1 MSSLQREVC
10 VQIRVSEVS
19 KRWQKLKKDDLVD
32 IVAPGFRCTDQAL
45 AKAVAFVQNLGL
57 RARVPQNLFGED
69 LICANDDKTRLK
81 QLKKALYAKDSK
93 AVWCVRAGYGA
104 IRLMPEIRKWKA
116 PTQPKLFIG
125 YSDATTLHYHFNTK
139 WGWPSLH
146 GPLLDRLGEG
156 KVSVTER
163 HELEQVLFGSLESIS
178 FDNLVPLNKAAV
190 KKKKIVGKVT
200 GGNLTVLA
208 SSIGT
213 PSALKSKSKILVLED
228 VGERA
233 YRIDR
238 MLNQLQQSK
247 ALDGVLA
254 IVLGDFIGGADKD
267 DVNRV
272 WPLWKEFAE
281 RQKVPVLRGMETGH
295 GELQRPVPLGT
306 QAELRLGSQIQLE
319 IPVGSK

>member
-1 MSSLQREVC
+1 MAAAG
-10 VQIRVSEVS
+10 
-19 KRWQKLKKDDLVD
+19 KKWQKLKKDDLVD

-81 QLKKALYAKDSK
+81 QLKKALFAKDSK

-104 IRLMPEIRKWKA
+104 IRMMPEIRKWKA

-125 YSDATTLHYHFNTK
+125 YSDATTLHYHFNNK
-139 WGWPSLH
+139 WGWPTVH

-156 KVSVTER
+156 TASVTEL
-163 HELEQVLFGSLESIS
+163 HELEQLIFGQVDSLS
-178 FDNLVPLNKAAV
+178 FDNLVPMNKAAV
-190 KKKKIVGKVT
+190 KKKKIIGKVT
-200 GGNLTVLA
+200 GGNLTVLT

-213 PSALKSKSKILVLED
+213 PSALKAKSKILVLED
-228 VGERA
+228 TGERA

-238 MLNQLQQSK
+238 MLNQLEQSK
-247 ALDGVLA
+247 ALDGVAA
-254 IVLGDFIGGADKD
+254 IVLGDFIGGIDKD

-272 WPLWKEFAE
+272 WPLWKEFADK
-281 RQKVPVLRGMETGH
+281 QKFPILRGMETGH
-295 GELQRPVPLGT
+295 GDLQRPVPFGT
-306 QAELRLGSQIQLE
+306 KAELKLGSQISLD